1 MASRALAVAAAMDRA
16 LALDVQWQ
24 RKVPETDRRYTP
36 FMPFS
41 KPALV
46 ALIAEALPA
55 VTPVNG
61 DIRFLAIGCGP
72 GSDLI
77 IARDIFGMDALG
89 FDRVPEYVAATRSL
103 GLKADDADAEHY
115 RGYRWPQ
122 LTWFNRVARDP
133 EIQERIEARV
143 WHDTAPG
150 TVVIGANLEAPPP
163 GQAFRVVL
171 DDWEIRRGIW
181 LKAGPAAGW

>member
-1 MASRALAVAAAMDRA
+1 MMASRALAVAAAMDRA

-46 ALIAEALPA
+46 ALVAEALPA
-55 VTPVNG
+55 VTPACG

-77 IARDIFGMDALG
+77 IARDVFGMDATG
-89 FDRVPEYVAATRSL
+89 FDRVPEYTAAARSL

-115 RGYRWPQ
+115 HGYGAFQ
-122 LTWFNRVARDP
+122 LTWFNRVARDAAI
-133 EIQERIEARV
+133 EQRIEARV
-143 WHDTAPG
+143 WHGTAPG
-150 TVVIGANLEAPPP
+150 GVVIGANLEAPPP
-163 GQAFRVVL
+163 GWDVVL

-181 LKAGPAAGW
+181 LKREPAAGW

>member
-1 MASRALAVAAAMDRA
+1 MSQAI
-16 LALDVQWQ
+16 ALDQQWQ
-24 RKVPETDRRYTP
+24 RKVAETDRRYTP
-36 FMPFS
+36 FMAFN

-77 IARDIFGMDALG
+77 IARDIFGMDATG
-89 FDRVPEYVAATRSL
+89 FDRVPEYVAAARSL
-103 GLKADDADAEHY
+103 GLKADETDAEHY
-115 RGYRWPQ
+115 YGYSRFQ
-122 LTWFNRVARDP
+122 LTWFNRVARDA
-133 EIQERIEARV
+133 EIEARIEATA
-143 WHDTAPG
+143 WHRTAPG

-163 GQAFRVVL
+163 GWLPVL

-181 LKAGPAAGW
+181 LKPGASAGW